1 VQVYVSRNVEREGG
15 EGKGFRERKREAE
28 VLAGGL
34 TTQEVAERR
43 RNFSLFILIA
53 LLCRDPILLGLGFV
67 LDFLKESFFF
77 FFQFLLDIA
86 LVFCFFKK
94 RKESRNIFCCIV
106 VFIFLW
112 IILKNKISF
121 KK

>member
-77 FFQFLLDIA
+77 FFPVLVRYCFGFL
-86 LVFCFFKK
+86 FFLKKK
-94 RKESRNIFCCIV
+94 RK
-106 VFIFLW
+106 
-112 IILKNKISF
+112 
-121 KK
+121 

>member
-1 VQVYVSRNVEREGG
+1 VEREGG

-77 FFQFLLDIA
+77 FFFPVLVRYCFDFL
-86 LVFCFFKK
+86 FFFKK
-94 RKESRNIFCCIV
+94 
-106 VFIFLW
+106 
-112 IILKNKISF
+112 
-121 KK
+121 KKVEIYSVALLCLFFYG

>member
-1 VQVYVSRNVEREGG
+1 MQVYVSRNVEREGG

-86 LVFCFFKK
+86 LIFCFFFKK
-94 RKESRNIFCCIV
+94 RK
-106 VFIFLW
+106 
-112 IILKNKISF
+112 
-121 KK
+121 

>member
-1 VQVYVSRNVEREGG
+1 MQVYVSRNVEREGG

-43 RNFSLFILIA
+43 RNFFLFILIA

-67 LDFLKESFFF
+67 LDFLKESFFSSSFSGLVRYCLDFLF
-77 FFQFLLDIA
+77 FF
-86 LVFCFFKK
+86 
-94 RKESRNIFCCIV
+94 
-106 VFIFLW
+106 
-112 IILKNKISF
+112 
-121 KK
+121 

>member
-1 VQVYVSRNVEREGG
+1 VQVYVCRNVEREGG

-77 FFQFLLDIA
+77 FFSSCYVLL
-86 LVFCFFKK
+86 
-94 RKESRNIFCCIV
+94 
-106 VFIFLW
+106 
-112 IILKNKISF
+112 
-121 KK
+121 